1 MRSFLQVLFST
12 NALNGRVRQT
22 LVVSLYTHP
31 SSLALGAACGVGTS
45 LITAWLSGN
54 GPIAFATLI
63 LALIAVL
70 RVGAAAYL
78 LRRTDRH
85 DIRQLELIYETGA
98 WSYAFI
104 LGMIAALTLSERI
117 DPQLQLLMVG
127 NAIGYGVGISAR
139 NAGRP
144 LIAIGQ
150 LFFAILPPIVALL
163 AEGSIAHVAMAVSM
177 VLLLPAMVS
186 IILITFRVL
195 RDSVASAETN
205 ARLAEKMQLLAR
217 TDVVTGLYN
226 RAGLNHHL
234 VERLM
239 RVQGNRKFA
248 LFWLDLD
255 RFKEVN
261 DTLGHPVGDRVLS
274 EIATRLRKQ
283 CPPDATI
290 ARFGGDEFIIAC
302 ETDSRAELEL
312 LAESLLQAIT
322 HPIRIDSDRLEIHS
336 SMGIAMMPDDGNDI
350 DSLMQGADLALYH
363 SKVNGRNQYSFFDP
377 SMTRDLVRRR
387 EIESELRMAIQ
398 REELSI
404 YFQPI
409 VDLATGR
416 IRSFEALVRWF
427 HPEKGELKPDEFI
440 PVAEETGVIIT
451 LGNWITAQAA
461 KTAAQWPDDVTL
473 RQPFAAATARAG
485 RGAGHPERDP
495 RSRAAA
501 VAARAG
507 NYRKRVPRGRRDH
520 RQLHAPAR
528 RRRSALCDRRFR
540 DRLFLARLSRQI
552 SVRQDQ
558 DRPQLR
564 FGDRRRQEERR
575 DHPRGGRNGQL
586 AGDGDCRRR
595 ARDGRTGPRSAR
607 GGLYAGP
614 RLLFQPRGARLLG
627 GAVAGAG
634 ARRCAP
640 TDGIGTTHAFLLL
653 RTVIKY
659 KLRRAAFSRLPCY
672 SPTFTA
678 HLVSPGAIPLAGRNR

>member
-1 MRSFLQVLFST
+1 MQVLFGT

-31 SSLALGAACGVGTS
+31 SSLAIGAACGVGTS
-45 LITAWLSGN
+45 SVAAVLSGN
-54 GPIAFATLI
+54 TAILIATLL
-63 LALIAVL
+63 LAVIATF
-70 RVGAAAYL
+70 RVGAAIYL
-78 LRRTDRH
+78 LRRADRH
-85 DIRQLELIYETGA
+85 DTKQLELIYEAGA
-98 WSYAFI
+98 WSYAFV
-104 LGMIAALTLSERI
+104 LGMIAALTITEAV
-117 DPQLQLLMVG
+117 DPELQLLMVG

-150 LFFAILPPIVALL
+150 LFLAISPAIAALL
-163 AEGSIAHVAMAVSM
+163 AEGSVAHVAMAVSM
-177 VLLLPAMVS
+177 VVLLPAMVS
-186 IILITFRVL
+186 IIMITFRVL

-239 RVQGNRKFA
+239 RLQGDRKFA

-274 EIATRLRKQ
+274 EIAGRLRKQ
-283 CPPDATI
+283 SPPDATI

-302 ETDSRAELEL
+302 ETSSRGELEV
-312 LAESLLQAIT
+312 LADSLLQEIT
-322 HPIRIDSDRLEIHS
+322 RPIRIDGDRLQIHS

-473 RQPFAAATARAG
+473 CVNLSPLQIRAPGAALGILSAIREAGLPPSRLELEITESVFLEADETTDTFMRQLAAEGVRFAIDDFGTGYSSLGYLDKYPFGKIKIDRSFVSGMDVGKKSDAIIRAVAEMANSLEMEIVAEGLETVEQVRAVRAAGCTLG
-485 RGAGHPERDP
+485 QGYYF
-495 RSRAAA
+495 SRAVPDYLAA
-501 VAARAG
+501 
-507 NYRKRVPRGRRDH
+507 
-520 RQLHAPAR
+520 
-528 RRRSALCDRRFR
+528 
-540 DRLFLARLSRQI
+540 
-552 SVRQDQ
+552 
-558 DRPQLR
+558 
-564 FGDRRRQEERR
+564 
-575 DHPRGGRNGQL
+575 
-586 AGDGDCRRR
+586 
-595 ARDGRTGPRSAR
+595 
-607 GGLYAGP
+607 
-614 RLLFQPRGARLLG
+614 
-627 GAVAGAG
+627 
-634 ARRCAP
+634 
-640 TDGIGTTHAFLLL
+640 LLL
-653 RTVIKY
+653 VQESEGT
-659 KLRRAAFSRLPCY
+659 RRL
-672 SPTFTA
+672 TA
-678 HLVSPGAIPLAGRNR
+678 